1 MGTERVQRVVYLSTG
16 WSPHNMPTLGGEH
29 EKAKCHLS
37 YQLRPDVVIIAGRS
51 QQHFF
56 FFTKVTILK
65 VFDLQYFPLSEGGGL
80 RQGKSIE
87 RLGKDFTGSLMHSW
101 PADAARWDNSSSIS
115 GFYSLTNE
123 DPPPLLSTTDRR
135 LSSSHPTPL
144 LESPLPRFCNVSSP
158 PRSPQHGHLY
168 SPPLS
173 CRYSACADAYMAQ
186 AIYCEQSM

>member
-29 EKAKCHLS
+29 EKPRCHLS
-37 YQLRPDVVIIAGRS
+37 HQLRPDVVIIAGRS
-51 QQHFF
+51 QQKK

-80 RQGKSIE
+80 RQGK
-87 RLGKDFTGSLMHSW
+87 DFRGSLMHSW

-144 LESPLPRFCNVSSP
+144 LESPLPPFCNVSSP